1 MEEARMPIPRR
12 RVPDLAVETLD
23 HGRADPAAE
32 TSRRDPEFTGRGVG
46 AIGVSRRRENM
57 LLA

>member
-1 MEEARMPIPRR
+1 MPNPRR
-12 RVPDLAVETLD
+12 KVPDLAVDTLG

-32 TSRRDPEFTGRGVG
+32 TSRRGPEFAERGVG
-46 AIGVSRRRENM
+46 AIGASRRRENM